1 MNGNEAMALI
11 QHNAA
16 ATHDPLEALV
26 LSEPLLT
33 ADDAAELLRVRR
45 STVYELARNRRLP
58 HVRVGRG
65 SCSCGRTSPPGSR
78 RTAHTGAVRSA
89 PGAGEATANAAA
101 ASATSSGRSTPP
113 TGGSLS
119 PDIRRR

>member
-16 ATHDPLEALV
+16 ATHDPLEAPV

-45 STVYELARNRRLP
+45 STVYELVRNRRLP
-58 HVRVGRG
+58 HVRVGR
-65 SCSCGRTSPPGSR
+65 RILF
-78 RTAHTGAVRSA
+78 VRA
-89 PGAGEATANAAA
+89 DLAAWVVAN
-101 ASATSSGRSTPP
+101 RVMPRP
-113 TGGSLS
+113 
-119 PDIRRR
+119 